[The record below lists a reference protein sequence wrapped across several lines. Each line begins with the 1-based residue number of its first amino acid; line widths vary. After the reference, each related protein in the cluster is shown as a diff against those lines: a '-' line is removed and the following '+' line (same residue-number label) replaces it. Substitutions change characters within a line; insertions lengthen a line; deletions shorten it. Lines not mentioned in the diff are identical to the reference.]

1 MKYLA
6 TLLMVLTFG
15 RTAFGQDIHKAFF
28 SVQESGSKIEVKV
41 KMNYEALK
49 TTMETEKTCSGVQFK
64 WCAIT
69 YVPMHMEFKMDGYP
83 AELNFVNGEMEEE
96 DYVQTFT
103 TNDISGTPSSID
115 LKANCLQS
123 TAENASGDYE
133 NVIDFDLFGVSKKYT
148 LNSNKKEVVQK
159 F

>member
-1 MKYLA
+1 MKYLV
-6 TLLMVLTFG
+6 TLLMVLSFG
-15 RTAFGQDIHKAFF
+15 GTTFGQDIHKALFTI
-28 SVQESGSKIEVKV
+28 QENGSKVEVKV

-49 TTMETEKTCSGVQFK
+49 TAMETEKTCSGVQFK

-69 YVPMHMEFKMDGYP
+69 YVQMHMEFKMDGGL
-83 AELNFVNGEMEEE
+83 AELNFVDGEMEEE
-96 DYVQTFT
+96 DYIQTFT
-103 TNDISGTPSSID
+103 TNDLSGQPGSID

-123 TAENASGDYE
+123 ASSDYE

-148 LNSNKKEVVQK
+148 LNSGKSEVAQK